1 MNKVGLILE
10 GGGMRGIYTA
20 GVLDFFI
27 EKNIEVDLVVGVSAG
42 GCHGASYLSK
52 QHKRAFH
59 TNVDYIHDKNYLSFS
74 NLIKTGSMF
83 GMDMMFNKIPN
94 ELYPYDHETFKKSK
108 SEFVV
113 VATNCITGR
122 AEYFT
127 LTDMQKEILYLQ
139 ASCSIPMFSNIVDV
153 DGYKLVDGGV
163 SDSIPI
169 EYAIKRGCNKNI
181 VVLTRDKTYSKN
193 KVNSLAT
200 SFIKRKYKKYP
211 NLVRAIENRHINYNK
226 SLDLVKKLEEN
237 NDALVI
243 RPKSVVKVS
252 QVEKNY
258 DKLYNL
264 YMDGYNDAKES
275 YNKILN
281 FIK

>member
-275 YNKILN
+275 YDKILN
-281 FIK
+281 FI